1 MRLELGCPVRCTDG
15 SVVELADVVID
26 PVRRRVTHLVIEP
39 HHRHALARLVPI
51 GLVGDKGDS
60 AHALALR
67 CTAAE
72 LRQLDPVQELADLR
86 LDEPIRDPDW
96 DVGVEDI
103 YPASPA
109 GYGDLTPYP
118 VDPDPHVWVSYD
130 RVPKGEIELRRR
142 SPVADADGRR
152 LGHVQGFVID
162 GRGQITDVLLERG
175 HLWTREQVAVPVQ
188 AVARLGTDEVRLRHS
203 G

>member
-15 SVVELADVVID
+15 SVGELADVVID

-51 GLVGDKGDS
+51 GLVGDRGDS
-60 AHALALR
+60 APALALR

-86 LDEPIRDPDW
+86 LDEPVRDPDW
-96 DVGVEDI
+96 DVGVEDV
-103 YPASPA
+103 YPAPPS

-162 GRGQITDVLLERG
+162 AGEQITDVLVERG
-175 HLWTREQVAVPVQ
+175 HLWTRKQIAVPVQ
-188 AVARLGTDEVRLRHS
+188 AVARIGTDEVRLRHS